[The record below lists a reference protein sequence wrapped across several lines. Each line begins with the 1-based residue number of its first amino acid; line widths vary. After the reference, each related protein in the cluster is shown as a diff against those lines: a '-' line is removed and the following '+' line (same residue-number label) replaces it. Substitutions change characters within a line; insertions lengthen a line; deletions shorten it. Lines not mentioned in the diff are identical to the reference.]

1 VTRPPRLASWLAA
14 NAVRREPWRH
24 DVLGDLAEEFADVA
38 ASASPSRAR
47 RWFWRQSLRLIAASL
62 LARLAGA
69 GRAVAILLFIGE
81 RPMSN
86 FVQELRLAS
95 RALRRR
101 PGVTAAI
108 VLTLAIGLGLNAAI
122 FSMIDALLLNPF
134 SFKDVDR
141 MTVLAELS
149 ENNPYPKESV
159 APANF
164 RDFQTQLSS
173 YDGLAA
179 YSWVEANLS
188 GGDEPERISAFG
200 VSGAFFDMLG
210 ARPALGRLI
219 DERDQTFGQHHSI
232 VLSDGLWRRRFGANP
247 DIVGSSVL
255 IDGTPYTVV
264 GVAQPGFVF
273 PESTMAWTP
282 LALSPEDAANR
293 RAIWLTVFGRLKP
306 GVSRDA
312 AAKEA
317 TAVYER
323 LREANPDALRTR
335 HLETQA
341 FTIAMIDFGM
351 PTVLGLWQAAALLV
365 LLIAGT
371 NVMNLLLARSE
382 ERQRELSVR
391 AAIGATRIR
400 IVRQLVVESM
410 LLATVAVPGA
420 LAVAWVGLRA
430 LKSMMPAT
438 LIRFVPGWDRMTVS
452 WPLLAWTTLFA
463 CLAGAVFGLLPAWQA
478 SRPNLAGAL
487 KDGGRNPSA
496 AAGRGRVRRG
506 LVIAEIA
513 VALPLLVASGLA
525 ALGVQRFVN
534 GDQGYDAANVMRA
547 GLVLPDPAYE
557 SLDAMRQFTERWQQ
571 ALEREPGIASVGIAS
586 ILPAT
591 GSDRSRTIEIE
602 GHPVD
607 PDHPIDVN
615 FRQVTP
621 GLLDTLRI
629 PLVGGRGI
637 ETSDRGDTRR
647 VGVVSR
653 SMADKF
659 WPGESPIGKRV
670 KAPGVSPEWITVVG
684 VSGDV
689 IHNWF
694 SARNVPTLY
703 VPISQA
709 PTHSLNVVVR
719 SSLPD
724 ADVAAAFT
732 RSLAAVDPDIP
743 LFSVSSMRASIEE
756 RSTGLRMIG
765 RLMLVF
771 GAVALL
777 LAAIGIYSVMSFYVA
792 QRRHE
797 IGIRLAL
804 GASRAGVLRLT
815 LQQASWLAG
824 LGVGIG
830 LALAIALAK
839 VMERALFGVVSPDPA
854 LVGGITATL
863 LIVAFVASLVPAQRA
878 TRVDPVTSL
887 RD

>member
-1 VTRPPRLASWLAA
+1 VTPPPRLAHWLAA
-14 NAVRREPWRH
+14 RAVRREPWRH
-24 DVLGDLAEEFADVA
+24 DVLGDLTEEFADLTT
-38 ASASPSRAR
+38 STSRSRAR
-47 RWFWRQSLRLIAASL
+47 RWFWRQSLRLAASSL
-62 LARLAGA
+62 LARLANA
-69 GRAVAILLFIGE
+69 GRALAILFFIGE

-86 FVQELRLAS
+86 FLQELRLAA

-101 PGVTAAI
+101 PGVTSAI

-134 SFKDVDR
+134 HFKDVDR

-149 ENNPYPKESV
+149 DNNPYPKESV

-164 RDFQTQLSS
+164 RDFESQLGAYES
-173 YDGLAA
+173 LAA

-188 GGDEPERISAFG
+188 GSNEPERISAFG
-200 VSGAFFDMLG
+200 VSGKFFDMLG

-219 DERDQTFGQHHSI
+219 DERDQTYGQSHSI
-232 VLSDGLWRRRFGANP
+232 VLSDGLWQRRFGADP
-247 DIVGSSVL
+247 AIVGSSVL

-264 GVAQPGFVF
+264 GVAQPGFTF

-293 RAIWLTVFGRLKP
+293 RSTWLTVFGRLKP

-312 AAKEA
+312 AAKEGEA
-317 TAVYER
+317 LYAR
-323 LREANPDALRTR
+323 LRDAYPDALRTR
-335 HLETQA
+335 HLETRS
-341 FTIAMIDFGM
+341 FTISMIDFGM

-391 AAIGATRIR
+391 AAIGATRVR
-400 IVRQLVVESM
+400 IIRQLVVESV

-420 LAVAWVGLRA
+420 LAVAWVGLRG

-438 LIRFVPGWDRMTVS
+438 LIRFVPGWERMTVS
-452 WPLLAWTTLFA
+452 WTLLAWTTLFA
-463 CLAGAVFGLLPAWQA
+463 CLAGALFGLLPAWQA

-496 AAGRGRVRRG
+496 AGGRGRVRRG

-534 GDQGYDAANVMRA
+534 GDQGYDASNVMRA
-547 GLVLPDPAYE
+547 SIVLPDPAYE
-557 SLDAMRQFTERWQQ
+557 SADAMRQFTEQWQQ
-571 ALEREPGIASVGIAS
+571 ALEREPGITSVGIAS

-602 GHPVD
+602 GQPVD
-607 PDHPIDVN
+607 PDHPVDVN

-629 PLVGGRGI
+629 PVLSGRGLD
-637 ETSDRGDTRR
+637 TGDRADGLK
-647 VGVVSR
+647 VGLVSR

-659 WPGESPIGKRV
+659 WPGASPIGKRV
-670 KAPGVSPEWITVVG
+670 KAPGVSADWITIVG

-703 VPISQA
+703 VPMAQT

-719 SSLPD
+719 TSLPD
-724 ADVAAAFT
+724 ADTAEAFK
-732 RSLAAVDPDIP
+732 RSLAAVDRNIP

-765 RLMLVF
+765 QLMLVF

-792 QRRHE
+792 LRRHE

-804 GASRAGVLRLT
+804 GASRGGVLRLT
-815 LQQASWLAG
+815 LKQASWLAG
-824 LGVGIG
+824 LGVSIG

-839 VMERALFGVVSPDPA
+839 VMEQALFGVVSPDPA

-863 LIVAFVASLVPAQRA
+863 LAVALLASLIPAQRA